1 MEHCC
6 RDAWGHVLNGELL
19 QSTRGTWRHILNG
32 ALLQSFTGMCA
43 AWSIAA
49 GLHGDVC
56 CTELPGPEE
65 AELQEHVQIMLSPK
79 VSQQHRALLTAAPG
93 CTLPSVAALQYSL
106 DPLGFLSGALGMGTS
121 PCLPVIQLQGSA
133 LSAIPTPHPLEEQ
146 HREHVGQTKAGPALP
161 GCYRDR
167 ATADT
172 GCCSGMGN
180 SRAPT
185 TAPRHDCRLISSHHS
200 APCRADA
207 TAPYEG
213 PRPTLDN
220 WEQLSFYG
228 PVVAAG
234 IGCAWHT
241 LQLFQVSPRFS
252 CSQFRFLW
260 PLLPGCAPAP
270 SLHLSPIGTALWW
283 APGQACAQC

>member
-1 MEHCC
+1 M
-6 RDAWGHVLNGELL
+6 
-19 QSTRGTWRHILNG
+19 
-32 ALLQSFTGMCA
+32 GMCA
-43 AWSIAA
+43 ALSSQVQRRLSCRSTCKSCFHPKYLSST
-49 GLHGDVC
+49 GRSSQ
-56 CTELPGPEE
+56 LP
-65 AELQEHVQIMLSPK
+65 Q
-79 VSQQHRALLTAAPG
+79 
-93 CTLPSVAALQYSL
+93 AALCPRWLRCSTL
-106 DPLGFLSGALGMGTS
+106 WTLWVSCLGRWEWARAHV
-121 PCLPVIQLQGSA
+121 CLRYQLQGSA